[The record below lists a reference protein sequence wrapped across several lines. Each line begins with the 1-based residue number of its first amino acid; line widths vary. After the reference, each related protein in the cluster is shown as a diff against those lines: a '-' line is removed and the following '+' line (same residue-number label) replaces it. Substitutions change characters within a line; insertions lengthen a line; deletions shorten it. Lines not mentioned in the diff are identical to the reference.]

1 MTVLEP
7 MAMCSSWERFT
18 KKVEGSKGVEH
29 TVTHER
35 QLNGDYEYGFSCTCP
50 SFKFRKGECKHIK
63 EIKGDVCLWHQQ
75 FDGDHSDA
83 EGKCP
88 KCGEAAIGIICAV

>member
-18 KKVEGSKGVEH
+18 KKVAGSKGVEYF
-29 TVTHER
+29 VTHER

-63 EIKGDVCLWHQQ
+63 EVKGDACLWHQQ
-75 FDGDHSDA
+75 FDGGELKD
-83 EGKCP
+83 GKCP
-88 KCGEAAIGIICAV
+88 RCGGGVKFVMCAV